1 MTMGKRQLVLA
12 ALVVALGA
20 AVYLNW
26 QFSGNNPLIAT
37 NATTSISDRE
47 YGQAQLADTPAVSG
61 SSKTTSSASSSVKA
75 NAPVSTYF
83 TEANLSRQKARDTA
97 TELLVKTLN
106 DAKSSDTAK
115 KEAVLQS
122 AIIAKNIVQENS
134 IENLIKA
141 KGFSNCIVFIENSE
155 CSVVVGTDNLSQDN
169 AIVIKDIVSGQAG
182 ITYDKIKIVANK

>member
-26 QFSGNNPLIAT
+26 TFNNNLLPAT
-37 NATTSISDRE
+37 NAATSVSDRE

-61 SSKTTSSASSSVKA
+61 SSKATSSASSSVKT

-83 TEANLSRQKARDTA
+83 SEAIVSRQKARDTA
-97 TELLVKTLN
+97 TELLEKTLTS
-106 DAKSSDTAK
+106 AKSSDTAK
-115 KEAVLQS
+115 KEAALQS
-122 AIIAKNIVQENS
+122 ALIAKNIIQENS

-141 KGFSNCIVFIENSE
+141 KGFANCIVFIENSE
-155 CSVVVGTDNLSQDN
+155 CSVVIGADSLSQDN
-169 AIVIKDIVSGQAG
+169 AIVVKDIVSGQSG
-182 ITYDKIKIVANK
+182 ISYDKIKIIANK